1 MSDRITHSDK
11 PVHSSKQLH
20 GAVNDQERLH
30 SVQKQNGQKAE
41 QTNKLVNAQVIPAIE
56 IEGHDKASKKSA
68 HAENKSAANHKA
80 VQSAEHKGNGVQLM
94 ETISSGFQNVW
105 NAGDRLIHTVE
116 KRIGQQVDS
125 AEKNLSNGMKAAG
138 IPEPVKNAVSFG
150 VHCTRMQIEDNYK
163 MNKGLSKGVTRFV
176 GETAGTLLHLE
187 AEIVDELK
195 SKETAEEVMEKFSN
209 PAAMAKRLST
219 GVPYVPFIEE
229 AVEHVAQNHL
239 NEVTG
244 AVGKLTDHYSKNGGW
259 NKAFDDAGKATQNY
273 LTHFAQ
279 ADKEEQ
285 FEVIGK
291 DVVPLILDGI
301 AAVKVVSEVNAFV
314 KGARGVKVAATVAEG
329 EAVAEGAICKATGE
343 ASDLGGFAKG
353 EKKTADAAASACDS
367 VDDLA
372 ATKGADKIPGRRPY
386 TGPESLE
393 EKNRGMVELT
403 EQLLDDV
410 KPVAKQA
417 EKIVTDKLHL
427 LERAETSSA
436 QKIQQLG
443 LDEQFSKYSEFR
455 FLEAC
460 KRNKQAGGAKN
471 LDGLKTNLGEEYPH
485 RLKEFIQTEK
495 VRDLFIDEQIKSCR
509 KEIESINAITSSLPE
524 GAKKV
529 SARLDE
535 LLKICRDELSVE
547 AKAVLQRTK
556 DSILSMSDQEWNSL
570 SVFATRI
577 KADSAYQVQHRLS
590 SLMEGVPAPERFLQ
604 ALEKDGVV
612 TAVAEICQKEGR
624 FAGLSLEEAKKAV
637 VAEAYFFKAQS
648 ELALKG
654 RPGISELAPN
664 SFENVDGYKA
674 GVNCEIPPGLIQ
686 KKISAVLQELFGE
699 QLPADLAKFVQ
710 DSRGASAYRVFR
722 SETGDRIMLLTA
734 EPSNMKPGTFKTF
747 VQCFDKSGAKQ
758 GPRIHF
764 GMDPDAK
771 PHGISNIKIENPHYT
786 KQNGRDKVVAYS
798 GELLEWQPAKGLETH
813 ITAALEMGWEKE
825 AELLSDFRKMCQQLG
840 FTSEEE
846 FIAWLGKNTACDLP

>member
-195 SKETAEEVMEKFSN
+195 SKETAEKVMEKFSN

-353 EKKTADAAASACDS
+353 EAPSAKGLSSACESADS
-367 VDDLA
+367 TIA
-372 ATKGADKIPGRRPY
+372 KEIGQSEKIPGRRPY
-386 TGPESLE
+386 QGPMSIDDLN
-393 EKNRGMVELT
+393 KAKTELADVINT
-403 EQLLDDV
+403 EA
-410 KPVAKQA
+410 KPIAKAA
-417 EKIVTDKLHL
+417 EKILQDKIAL
-427 LERAETSSA
+427 LEDASKPA
-436 QKIQQLG
+436 MKKIEALG
-443 LDEQFSKYSEFR
+443 LKDSFR
-455 FLEAC
+455 EAAE
-460 KRNKQAGGAKN
+460 KRFVQEYGKEVLGPKPK
-471 LDGLKTNLGEEYPH
+471 LDDLKKHLGDRYEST
-485 RLKEFIQTEK
+485 LDEFIKKNGMDEA
-495 VRDLFIDEQIKSCR
+495 FIRKQIKSE
-509 KEIESINAITSSLPE
+509 KSDLENIAGIIEGHPGNTDKIV
-524 GAKKV
+524 K
-529 SARLDE
+529 RLD
-535 LLKICRDELSVE
+535 LLMTRFGEQLNAKAHTVLETAKSKLLQLETSIDSVAAFASHIRADEAYEIQDTLSNLMRGCPDPKKLIAALKNDDLLTAVTEICRRAGRFPEL
-547 AKAVLQRTK
+547 T
-556 DSILSMSDQEWNSL
+556 
-570 SVFATRI
+570 
-577 KADSAYQVQHRLS
+577 
-590 SLMEGVPAPERFLQ
+590 
-604 ALEKDGVV
+604 LEK
-612 TAVAEICQKEGR
+612 AK
-624 FAGLSLEEAKKAV
+624 FALLEELELFVAGTKRALSGRAKFSDDLPLEFKDGKVYSHEIPIGHEIPRNLIQGKA
-637 VAEAYFFKAQS
+637 
-648 ELALKG
+648 ELALKEIFG
-654 RPGISELAPN
+654 KDELP
-664 SFENVDGYKA
+664 SDV
-674 GVNCEIPPGLIQ
+674 
-686 KKISAVLQELFGE
+686 
-699 QLPADLAKFVQ
+699 AKFVESIT
-710 DSRGASAYRVFR
+710 DASACKVVKA
-722 SETGDRIMLLTA
+722 G
-734 EPSNMKPGTFKTF
+734 
-747 VQCFDKSGAKQ
+747 
-758 GPRIHF
+758 
-764 GMDPDAK
+764 
-771 PHGISNIKIENPHYT
+771 
-786 KQNGRDKVVAYS
+786 DKVMV
-798 GELLEWQPAKGLETH
+798 
-813 ITAALEMGWEKE
+813 ITAQP
-825 AELLSDFRKMCQQLG
+825 S
-840 FTSEEE
+840 
-846 FIAWLGKNTACDLP
+846 I